1 MSGSSFRS
9 TTTRRAPPP
18 NSIPFVLFDMTNT
31 FELGGALPSRTEI
44 NGLTEI
50 QRLLLRVPR
59 EFPTIS
65 VLYPMNGFILIQ
77 LEAGSSEL
85 EIHFFLLAVGLT
97 LPTCH
102 VLTA

>member
-77 LEAGSSEL
+77 LEAGARNSKFT
-85 EIHFFLLAVGLT
+85 FFCWPLG
-97 LPTCH
+97 
-102 VLTA
+102 